1 MHHHYHKVAFKN
13 FFSDLGLIVCSTSTD
28 CLGPTLGTMTIKKC
42 CVGNR
47 EGLAY
52 TSPGSDVCHTCIGTQ
67 STNTIC
73 PGGYMYANIYAYINI
88 SVYGW
93 FQDSFTG
100 VEQDSSYLLEVG
112 YQKGAQQASL
122 DLLFLTTAQPTLSGI
137 HDY

>member
-1 MHHHYHKVAFKN
+1 MYWYVVHKYNK
-13 FFSDLGLIVCSTSTD
+13 
-28 CLGPTLGTMTIKKC
+28 P
-42 CVGNR
+42 R
-47 EGLAY
+47 
-52 TSPGSDVCHTCIGTQ
+52 
-67 STNTIC
+67 
-73 PGGYMYANIYAYINI
+73 GYKHSYINI

-112 YQKGAQQASL
+112 YQKGAQQADL